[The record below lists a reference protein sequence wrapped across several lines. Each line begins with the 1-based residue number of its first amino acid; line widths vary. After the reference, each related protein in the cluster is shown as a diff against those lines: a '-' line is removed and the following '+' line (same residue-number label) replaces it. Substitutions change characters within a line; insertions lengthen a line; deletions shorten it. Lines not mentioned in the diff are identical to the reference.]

1 MHVRV
6 TKICPN
12 AYNMHKGDSKVINLR
27 IPLLL
32 PIANTHQKGEKRG
45 EKISQQ
51 VSGGQ
56 TTHTEQARL
65 EQAAASHY

>member
-27 IPLLL
+27 IPSLL
-32 PIANTHQKGEKRG
+32 PTANTHQKKKEKN
-45 EKISQQ
+45 ITQQ

-56 TTHTEQARL
+56 KTHSEQARL